1 MTSFFSTQ
9 PPASSVLVGDLN
21 IAPLAADVWSTRQL
35 KNVVSHT
42 DIEREMLL
50 KLIDKGGWVDAV
62 RHHYGEEEIL
72 YSWWSYRARDWQAS
86 NRGRR
91 LDHIWVSADNKDKIT
106 NIHIDT
112 AIRGAEKPSDHV
124 PLVIELASKQQ
135 IYPE

>member
-1 MTSFFSTQ
+1 
-9 PPASSVLVGDLN
+9 
-21 IAPLAADVWSTRQL
+21 
-35 KNVVSHT
+35 
-42 DIEREMLL
+42 
-50 KLIDKGGWVDAV
+50 V

-91 LDHIWVSADNKDKIT
+91 LDHIWVSADTKDKIT

-124 PLVIELASKQQ
+124 PLVIELASQ
-135 IYPE
+135 